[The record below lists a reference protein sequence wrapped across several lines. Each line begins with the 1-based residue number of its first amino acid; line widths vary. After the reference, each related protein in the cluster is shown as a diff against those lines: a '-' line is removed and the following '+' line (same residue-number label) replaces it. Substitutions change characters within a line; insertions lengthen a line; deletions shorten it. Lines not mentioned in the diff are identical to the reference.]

1 MREYLFGEIVFIGA
15 GAQVYPSFTPSAI
28 VRRVDDVHYFANDDE
43 ADDYMVENNYD
54 GYLCPETY
62 KGRIIRMG
70 DYVGT
75 V

>member
-1 MREYLFGEIVFIGA
+1 MKEYLFGEIVFIGA

-28 VRRVDDVHYFANDDE
+28 VRRVDDTRYFANDDE
-43 ADDYMVENNYD
+43 ADDHMVENNYD

-62 KGRIIRMG
+62 HGRIIRTG
-70 DYVGT
+70 QHVGT